1 VKKATVAWVTVG
13 LIVIAGLVC
22 AAVLADR
29 SHHVE
34 QDEPLTFDEQGKAHG
49 TGDVTYKYESRAPKL
64 VSHIVRGKQVRSEW
78 FRPDGTSILVT
89 EWKDGSG
96 VGLYVR
102 EDGSIM
108 ARMTYVHE
116 VADGPATYY
125 APDGTVLGE
134 GVFKDG
140 KRVSGYE
147 PPDESSNQKGK

>member
-1 VKKATVAWVTVG
+1 MRKTTVG
-13 LIVIAGLVC
+13 WMLAGGLIIIAGLVW
-22 AAVLADR
+22 AVVLVPPPQVA
-29 SHHVE
+29 E
-34 QDEPLTFDEQGKAHG
+34 QEQPLLFDEQGKAHG
-49 TGDVTYKYESRAPKL
+49 TGDVIYKYESRAPKL

-78 FRPDGTSILVT
+78 FKPDGTSILVT

-96 VGLYVR
+96 VGLYLR

-134 GVFKDG
+134 AVFKDG

-147 PPDESSNQKGK
+147 PPGENTQKDK